1 MATSDEAEQRRS
13 SAPGPVLGGA
23 TAWSVLAVGQ
33 FAAVVAVLQ
42 RSSLGVA
49 AADALGRFAIT
60 AATLATF
67 SVLQL
72 LVYAGLQGPG
82 GVLIDRY
89 GSKRLIVVGSL
100 VIAGAQAMFAVA
112 TTLPLAY
119 AARAV
124 LGVGAALTFI
134 SVMRLVPA
142 WFPAQRS
149 AKVTTATG
157 PLNQL
162 GFVASAVGFASALA
176 AVGWT
181 PSFLSAAGVS
191 IATAV

>member
-72 LVYAGLQGPG
+72 LVYAGLQVPV

-100 VIAGAQAMFAVA
+100 VMAGGPGVVA
-112 TTLPLAY
+112 ASP
-119 AARAV
+119 
-124 LGVGAALTFI
+124 GA
-134 SVMRLVPA
+134 
-142 WFPAQRS
+142 
-149 AKVTTATG
+149 
-157 PLNQL
+157 
-162 GFVASAVGFASALA
+162 
-176 AVGWT
+176 
-181 PSFLSAAGVS
+181 
-191 IATAV
+191 